1 LSLAQFAQQANQAI
15 DTSLREIIIEVGNSV
30 IRMSPVGNPE
40 IWAANVAHREQN
52 TRAADDYD
60 FKVAVRNTV
69 INLDDSNFT
78 RSGKLRKGVKYAK
91 PLTKAERV
99 QNFNVNGLVSGRGYV
114 GGRFRGNWMFSIGS
128 PANTT
133 TDQVDPTGRNA
144 LARIT
149 DGALEFR
156 RERRPTSP
164 THCPMPSLWNTVTQ
178 PRRRAAWCA
187 SPSRAFSRSYWRPSG
202 TISYES
208 QNHPLAVRATPH
220 GVGRG
225 A

>member
-1 LSLAQFAQQANQAI
+1 MSRAGTGRSGSFALSLAQFAQQANEAI
-15 DTSLREIIIEVGNSV
+15 DASLREIIIEVGNSV

-52 TRAADDYD
+52 TRAADDYH

-99 QNFNVNGLVSGRGYV
+99 QNFNVNGLVAGRGYV

-128 PANTT
+128 PDNST
-133 TDQVDPTGRNA
+133 TDEVDPTERNA
-144 LARIT
+144 SARIT
-149 DGALEFR
+149 NGALEFKAG
-156 RERRPTSP
+156 ETAYI
-164 THCPMPSLWNTVTQ
+164 TNSLPYAIPLEYGHSTQAPGGMVRITVARFQ
-178 PRRRAAWCA
+178 QIVLEAIRNN
-187 SPSRAFSRSYWRPSG
+187 
-202 TISYES
+202 
-208 QNHPLAVRATPH
+208 QL
-220 GVGRG
+220 
-225 A
+225 